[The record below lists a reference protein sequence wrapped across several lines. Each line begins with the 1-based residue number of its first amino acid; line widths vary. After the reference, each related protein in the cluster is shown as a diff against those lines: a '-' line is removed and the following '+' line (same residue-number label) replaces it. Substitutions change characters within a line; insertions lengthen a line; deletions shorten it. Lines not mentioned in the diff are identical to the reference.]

1 MPCVDKGKFEQLILI
16 ENMISN
22 EEKQKIVLELSKRIN
37 SGEIKCPMCGNKH
50 FIIADGYFNTIMQ
63 DSLNGI
69 VLGGPSIPSIPI
81 ICNRCGFISSHAL
94 GILGLLPKQTGNDQK
109 GGGNG
114 K

>member
-1 MPCVDKGKFEQLILI
+1 MPCVDSGKFEQLILI

-22 EEKQKIVLELSKRIN
+22 EEKQKIVLELNKRIN

-109 GGGNG
+109 GGENG